1 MRKRATA
8 RFCVLKRGFHGPVK
22 KNKRRAKSKVEP
34 KELDRTRA
42 KEQKVIQQ
50 VWSLAEPLCSAEGLE
65 LIQVE
70 YQRESAGRV
79 LRLYVDKPEGIK
91 LDDCVGVSRQ
101 MSDILDVKLT
111 DVGPYSLEVTS
122 PGPERP
128 LAKKE
133 DFDKFKGSRAKIKTY
148 RPINGRKNFTGVL
161 LGVSRDEVSLQI
173 NEQITTIGFTDIS
186 KARLLNKVEN
196 GDI

>member
-1 MRKRATA
+1 MKKSNGQY
-8 RFCVLKRGFHGPVK
+8 KRGAGPGDP
-22 KNKRRAKSKVEP
+22 RQGRE
-34 KELDRTRA
+34 
-42 KEQKVIQQ
+42 KEQKVIDR
-50 VWSLAEPLCSAEGLE
+50 VWSLAQPLCEAEGLE

-79 LRLYVDKPEGIK
+79 LRMYVDKPGGIR

-101 MSDILDVKLT
+101 ISDILDVNLE

-128 LAKKE
+128 LAKKQ

-148 RPINGRKNFTGVL
+148 QPLNGQKNFTGVL
-161 LGVSRDEVSLQI
+161 LGISGDAVSLQI
-173 NEQITTIGFTDIS
+173 GEQVITIAYADIS
-186 KARLLNKVEN
+186 KARLIE
-196 GDI
+196 